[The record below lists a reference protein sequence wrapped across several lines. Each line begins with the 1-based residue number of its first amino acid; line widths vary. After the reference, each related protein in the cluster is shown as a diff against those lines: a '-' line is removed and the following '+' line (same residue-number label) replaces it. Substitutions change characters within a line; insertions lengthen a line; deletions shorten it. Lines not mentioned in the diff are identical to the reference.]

1 MSMVDAETRGR
12 RLASGHLPTSTGRW
26 VASRKATLVRG
37 VEAGLLSLEDA
48 CSRYAI
54 SVDEFLLWQHRL
66 ARHGPR
72 GLRVTAF
79 KDIGESRHLRI

>member
-1 MSMVDAETRGR
+1 
-12 RLASGHLPTSTGRW
+12 
-26 VASRKATLVRG
+26 
-37 VEAGLLSLEDA
+37 SLEDA

-66 ARHGPR
+66 ARHGAR

-79 KDIGESRHLRI
+79 KDIGE